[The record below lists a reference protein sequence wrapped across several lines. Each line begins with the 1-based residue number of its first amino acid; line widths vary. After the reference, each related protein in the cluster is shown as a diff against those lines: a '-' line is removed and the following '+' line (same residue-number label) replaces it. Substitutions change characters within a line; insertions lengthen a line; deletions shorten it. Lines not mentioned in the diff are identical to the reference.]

1 MLSTPHENAVEQ
13 VREPF
18 LAPCRS
24 GGSEHSGLLRH
35 YQDPHGLRNHLS
47 ASDQRSN
54 HLRSGVCE
62 ADGARFHQRYHIQQ
76 AAGRRGFHGSRAA
89 GVFRRRQGLPVC
101 AHLAHR
107 ACWRDQVPRQYA
119 GW

>member
-35 YQDPHGLRNHLS
+35 YQEPHGLRNHLS

-89 GVFRRRQGLPVC
+89 GVFRQGIHTDEATGEHDGGRRVYHH
-101 AHLAHR
+101 AR
-107 ACWRDQVPRQYA
+107 QVV
-119 GW
+119 